1 MLIFV
6 KANKKFAIFLSI
18 VISISI
24 ILHLN
29 SVSKNLSIED
39 YEYIPLFIQNIDQIS
54 NEASFDDELE
64 FISSIQRLTFD
75 FAPNAGS
82 IDINNARE
90 PKDIYFAQVAGC
102 ADRSRLIE
110 KILIFN
116 NFKTRHVSIYSKTKT
131 NSSIKSLL
139 TRQNYSHALTEV
151 LTQQGWMI
159 VGSNFPWL
167 GLDNENNPISI
178 KQLKESIDNSS
189 DIEWIKSPDEII
201 FKEPFVYV
209 YGLYSRH
216 GRFYPPYNF
225 IPDIN
230 YHEFFQ
236 NIY

>member
-1 MLIFV
+1 MLIFI
-6 KANKKFAIFLSI
+6 KTHKKFAIFLSV

-24 ILHLN
+24 ILHFN
-29 SVSKNLSIED
+29 SVNKNLSSED
-39 YEYIPLFIQNIDQIS
+39 YKYIPLFILNVNQIS

-64 FISSIQRLTFD
+64 FISSIQRSTFD
-75 FAPNAGS
+75 IAPNAGS
-82 IDINNARE
+82 ISMNKVRE
-90 PKDIYFAQVAGC
+90 PKDIYLAQFAGC
-102 ADRSRLIE
+102 ADRSRVIE
-110 KILIFN
+110 KILIYN
-116 NFKTRHVSIYSKTKT
+116 NFKTRHVSIFSTAKT

-139 TRQNYSHALTEV
+139 TRKNYSHALTEV

-159 VGSNFPWL
+159 VGSNYAWL
-167 GLDNENNPISI
+167 GLDNDNNPVSI

-189 DIEWIKSPDEII
+189 DIEWLKPPDEII